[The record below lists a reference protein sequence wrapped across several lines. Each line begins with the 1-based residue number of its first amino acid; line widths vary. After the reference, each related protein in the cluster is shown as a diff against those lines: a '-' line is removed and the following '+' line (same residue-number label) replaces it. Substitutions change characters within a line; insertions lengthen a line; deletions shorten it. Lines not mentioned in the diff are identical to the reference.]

1 MSVERIIESISGKR
15 IATYERCFEATDI
28 AECLGMYIWNKRV
41 CAELLPVLQI
51 LEVSLRNAL
60 CSGYESLFRE
70 RRKQQGKNTAE
81 INAEFDPMW
90 LKNFY
95 DSAADCQYKDTK
107 TAIVLAANKLEKRG
121 IELTADNLIPELTF
135 GVWSHLCQ
143 SHDINDAQSL
153 QLWPDLLY
161 HAFPGRKMKHSQ
173 LINILRNVNRLRNR
187 IAHHEPVWYSK
198 SLYGTP
204 AYLNKVINFYNECLI
219 LIEAINPS
227 NLKAITLVNS
237 HASLTALCSIQCVAE
252 YKNLAAEVHAIP
264 QINIKNWHTHA
275 QFSERIR
282 GAISSI
288 QGDLVSI
295 KAVDGNYSGQFFID
309 KKDRAILKGLAQLK
323 VGELVTFIPTR
334 FDDSLIATK
343 VHYNLPT

>member
-1 MSVERIIESISGKR
+1 MSVERIIESISGTR
-15 IATYERCFEATDI
+15 IATYERCFETTDI
-28 AECLGMYIWNKRV
+28 SESLGMYIWNKRV

-51 LEVSLRNAL
+51 LEVSLRNTL

-70 RRKQQGKNTAE
+70 RLKQQGKNITE
-81 INAEFDPMW
+81 INAAFDSMW

-95 DSAADCQYKDTK
+95 DSATDSQYKETK
-107 TAIVLAANKLEKRG
+107 SAIASAVNKLEKRG

-143 SHDINDAQSL
+143 SHNISDDQSL
-153 QLWPDLLY
+153 KLWPDLLY

-173 LINILRNVNRLRNR
+173 LINILRSVNRLRNR

-237 HASLTALCSIQCVAE
+237 HASLTTLCSVQCIEE
-252 YKNLAAEVHAIP
+252 YKNLATEVHAIP

-309 KKDRAILKGLAQLK
+309 KKDKAILMGLEQLK